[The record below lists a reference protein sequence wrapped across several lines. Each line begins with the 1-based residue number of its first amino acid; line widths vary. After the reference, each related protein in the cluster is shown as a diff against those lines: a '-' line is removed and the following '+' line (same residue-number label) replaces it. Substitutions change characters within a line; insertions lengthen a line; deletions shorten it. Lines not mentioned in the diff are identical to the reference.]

1 MLCNSDYLVV
11 IVDLGITPLANKLVN
26 DATENSLFY
35 PLQLVMCRNCGH
47 VQLGIILDTH
57 FVFSEYPYRSNTGT
71 TSMIRLEELSSSLV
85 NLNIDK
91 SDSEVLKVFEIGSN
105 DGSLLNYFKKLGCV
119 VLGIDPAYEAVA
131 EARSIGIET
140 IHSFFSS
147 ETIESYPTVIDDW
160 DLIIINNVLAHTNNV
175 CEILEGISIL
185 MSDKTKLVIEFSYLV
200 DVLEKNLF
208 DTIYHEHVSYF
219 SLTSLVPILS
229 RFGLKIFKVE
239 RFDAHG
245 GSLRVFVAKKISGLE
260 LDNSFIELLKYEEH
274 IDIFSISNWKTFEGM
289 IQDLR
294 SKISDTLLSIKQ
306 HNNELVGYGVPAKFS
321 TMFYGLGLSADLFD
335 YFVDDNQNKVG
346 KLVPGL
352 NTEVESVM
360 KLFDTQPE
368 FIFVFCWNYIDDV
381 KSFISEKCVFVKTI
395 VVPLPSF
402 EIIEISRNQ

>member
-274 IDIFSISNWKTFEGM
+274 IDIFSTSNWKTFEGM